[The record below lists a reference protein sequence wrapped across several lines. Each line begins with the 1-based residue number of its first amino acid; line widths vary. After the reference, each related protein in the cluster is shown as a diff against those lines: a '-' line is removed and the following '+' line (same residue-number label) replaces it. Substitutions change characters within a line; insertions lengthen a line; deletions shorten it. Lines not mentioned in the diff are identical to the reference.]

1 MNLSMKW
8 LNDYVKADMPIK
20 DYCHALTMAGQ
31 KVECYEV
38 EGAEISNV
46 VVGKI
51 LSVVPH
57 ENSDHLVVCQVEVG
71 KDTPIQIVTGASNVN
86 AEDIVPVA
94 MDGSTL
100 PGGIKIKRGK
110 LRGVESN
117 GMLCSLGELGLDK
130 RDFPYAIE
138 DGIFIMQE
146 DCEIGQDIRSAIGL
160 NDTSVEFEITSN
172 RPDCLSV
179 IGLARETA
187 AAYNKSLNV
196 KAPEFKGVD
205 GNINDMLKVDI
216 RNTDKCPRYCAGIVK
231 NVKIEP
237 SPRWMRERLR
247 ASGVR
252 PINNFVDITNYV
264 MLEYGQPM
272 HAFDLRYVEGSH
284 INVRNAV
291 NGEKIMTL
299 DGVERELT
307 EDMLVIADEKKP
319 VAVAGVMGGEYSG
332 IMEDTTTV
340 VFESAYFE
348 PSQVRRTSKK
358 LKLKSD
364 ASSRYEKGVDP
375 FISMVC
381 LKRAFQLVEELGAG
395 EVLNTVIDCDYLNYD
410 EKCIVEFDHAWIND
424 FLGTDIPKTDMVD
437 YLTRLGF
444 TFEGDTIVAPSFRI
458 DIEGRADI
466 AEEVA
471 RIYGYNN
478 IPSTDFR
485 GVAKAEFTEEQKFVR
500 TLRNTVVSLGGYE
513 IATYSFV
520 SPKYFDKIKL
530 PENSRLRKTVKIV
543 NPLGEDTSVMRTS
556 TIPSMLDVLSFNYNN
571 RNEKACL
578 FEISKEYIPVEEKRS
593 YQGGDSFL
601 VNSGKPRHEYEYQLP
616 DELQRLTIGMYG
628 GNADFY
634 TLKGIIEQI
643 FAELNIKDVEYIRA
657 CDCEIFDEKYA
668 LHPGRS
674 AVILKNGKHL
684 GIMGEIHPEVQDNY
698 ELGVKTYVAKL
709 NIPELMETANEKITY
724 RPLPKFPATTRDL
737 SLIVDDEV
745 PVAELE
751 KAIRGAVGKIL
762 EKVTLFDVYKG
773 KQIEDGKKSVSYSI
787 FMRSHEGT
795 LTDEQADS
803 AMKKALKALANIG
816 AELRG

>member
-8 LNDYVKADMPIK
+8 LADYVKVDAPIK
-20 DYCHALTMAGQ
+20 DYCHALTMSGS
-31 KVECYEV
+31 KVECYEE
-38 EGAEISNV
+38 EGKEISNV

-51 LSVVPH
+51 LSVTPH

-71 KDTPIQIVTGASNVN
+71 GDAPVQIVTGASNVN
-86 AEDIVPVA
+86 AGDIVPVA
-94 MDGSTL
+94 LDGSTL
-100 PGGIKIKRGK
+100 PGGIKIKKGK
-110 LRGVESN
+110 LRGVESC

-146 DCEIGQDIRSAIGL
+146 DCEIGQDIQSAIGL
-160 NDTSVEFEITSN
+160 DDTSVEFEITSN

-187 AAYNKSLNV
+187 ATFGLPLNV
-196 KAPEFKGVD
+196 NEPQFKGVD
-205 GNINDMLKVDI
+205 GDIDSMLKVDI
-216 RNTDKCPRYCAGIVK
+216 HNTEKCQRYCAGIVK

-272 HAFDLRYVEGSH
+272 HAFDLRYVEGGH
-284 INVRNAV
+284 INVRNAQ

-307 EDMLVIADEKKP
+307 SDMLVIADEKKP
-319 VAVAGVMGGEYSG
+319 VAVAGIMGGEYSG
-332 IMEDTTTV
+332 IMDDTTTV

-348 PSQVRRTSKK
+348 PSQVRRTSKA

-364 ASSRYEKGVDP
+364 ASSRYEKGVDRL
-375 FISMVC
+375 ISMTC
-381 LKRAFQLVEELGAG
+381 LKRAFELVELLGAG
-395 EVLNTVIDCDYLNYD
+395 EVLNTVIDCDYTD
-410 EKCIVEFDHAWIND
+410 KTPATVEFDPQWIND
-424 FLGTDIPKTDMVD
+424 FLGTDISEADMKD
-437 YLTRLGF
+437 YLGRLDF
-444 TFEGDTIVAPSFRI
+444 TFENGRVVAPSFRI
-458 DIEGRADI
+458 DIGCKADI

-485 GVAKAEFTEEQKFVR
+485 GVARAEFTPEQKFTR
-500 TLRNTVVSLGGYE
+500 ALRNAAVALGGYE

-530 PENSRLRKTVKIV
+530 PEDSRLRKVVRIV

-578 FEISKEYIPVEEKRS
+578 FEIAKEYLPVDEKRN
-593 YQGGDSFL
+593 YQGDEALL
-601 VNSGKPRHEYEYQLP
+601 VNNGKPRHEYEYQLP
-616 DELQRLTIGMYG
+616 DEPQRLTVGMYG
-628 GNADFY
+628 GETDFY
-634 TLKGIIEQI
+634 TLKGMIEQLLDEMNI
-643 FAELNIKDVEYIRA
+643 YGAEYVRA
-657 CDCEIFDEKYA
+657 ADCDTFDEKYA

-674 AVILKNGKHL
+674 AVILHNGTPL
-684 GIMGEIHPEVQDNY
+684 GIMGEVHPEVQETY
-698 ELGVKTYVAKL
+698 EIGVKTYVAKL
-709 NIPELMETANEKITY
+709 NIPELMAAADENITY
-724 RPLPKFPATTRDL
+724 KPLPKFPATTRDL
-737 SLIVDDEV
+737 SLLVDEDT

-751 KAIRGAVGKIL
+751 KAIKGAVGKIL
-762 EKVTLFDVYKG
+762 EKVTLFDVYRSDEMK
-773 KQIEDGKKSVSYSI
+773 KSGKKSIAYSI
-787 FMRSHEGT
+787 SMRSHEGT
-795 LTDEQADS
+795 LTDEQADG